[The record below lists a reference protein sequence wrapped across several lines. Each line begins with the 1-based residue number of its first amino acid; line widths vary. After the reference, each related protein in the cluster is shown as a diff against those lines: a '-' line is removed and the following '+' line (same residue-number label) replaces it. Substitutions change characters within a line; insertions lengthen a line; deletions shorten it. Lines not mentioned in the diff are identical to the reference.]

1 MNITNTLATL
11 KKAAGNCKW
20 SYKNGR
26 YTAIHGV
33 RGMHITIAPE
43 AKRYQIV
50 TRAQAVQKEL
60 IDAKRGH
67 LNAETQELWRG
78 QTRKYM
84 GPRKAPKTL
93 DGPGK

>member
-11 KKAAGNCKW
+11 KKAAGNVKW

-67 LNAETQELWRG
+67 LNAETQKLWSG
-78 QTRKYM
+78 QTRKHL
-84 GPRKAPKTL
+84 GTRKTPK
-93 DGPGK
+93 DVAGPGK